1 MSPIRDNLPVKVNI
15 PRWWLFHLILEEVLD
30 LLGLVFMREGPSI
43 ADP

>member
-1 MSPIRDNLPVKVNI
+1 MSLIRDNLSVKVNI
-15 PRWWLFHLILEEVLD
+15 PRWWLFHHILEQVLD